1 MDLFNL
7 LQYATAL
14 LLVLALAVVAL
25 LVRRF
30 GNNPAAFKESLKGK
44 GWGKWDFKA
53 PERRLAVVETLVIG
67 PKQRLMI
74 VRRDAAEH
82 LVLVTADSSSVIEAN
97 IPASSTPSG
106 AGAATVPAPF
116 GADAQ
121 RGGAPAP

>member
-30 GNNPAAFKESLKGK
+30 GNNPAAFKEGLKAK

-53 PERRLAVVETLVIG
+53 PQKRLAVTETLMIG
-67 PKQRLMI
+67 PKQRLLI
-74 VRRDAAEH
+74 IRRDNVEH
-82 LVLVTADSSSVIEAN
+82 LVMVTADSSSVIETN
-97 IPASSTPSG
+97 IPTG
-106 AGAATVPAPF
+106 TRVT
-116 GADAQ
+116 
-121 RGGAPAP
+121 GAPTP

>member
-30 GNNPAAFKESLKGK
+30 GSNPAAFKESFKAK

-53 PERRLAVVETLVIG
+53 QQKRLSVTETLMIG

-74 VRRDAAEH
+74 IRRDNVEH
-82 LVLVTADSSSVIEAN
+82 LVMVTADSSSVIETN
-97 IPASSTPSG
+97 IPAASRITGTP
-106 AGAATVPAPF
+106 TP
-116 GADAQ
+116 
-121 RGGAPAP
+121 